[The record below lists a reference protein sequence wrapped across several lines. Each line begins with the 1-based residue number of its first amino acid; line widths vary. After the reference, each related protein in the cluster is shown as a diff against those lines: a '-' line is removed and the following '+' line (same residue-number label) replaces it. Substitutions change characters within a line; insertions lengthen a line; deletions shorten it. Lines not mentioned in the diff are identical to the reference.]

1 MSRKKKAPGL
11 SFRQLLFL
19 LWLVPLVAV
28 LLLVREYNLAQRQQ
42 TSPGWR
48 AIESVRV
55 PAATGSAVP
64 VKNPS
69 VTPPIVVE
77 KPVVSGEPAAAA
89 VPGAV
94 SDSGAV
100 ITEKLSLYENSD
112 WGYGFYMPYGAY
124 WQGFGA
130 RDGAKHSVGVS
141 RTGAPRS
148 FDSSDVKVWYFP
160 GQDIPLEGH
169 DGFFQDPS
177 SGKTYLALRNGKAT
191 GPGTDLF
198 VIQSGSFDDK
208 VLGKIVET
216 VFLK

>member
-1 MSRKKKAPGL
+1 MSRKKKAKGL

-19 LWLVPLVAV
+19 LWLVPLVGI
-28 LLLVREYNLAQRQQ
+28 LLLVRQYNLAQRQQ
-42 TSPGWR
+42 TSPGWG

-55 PAATGSAVP
+55 PAATGASVP

-89 VPGAV
+89 IPGAV
-94 SDSGAV
+94 ADSGAI
-100 ITEKLSLYENSD
+100 ITEKLSLYENAD
-112 WGYGFYMPYGAY
+112 WGYGFYMPYGVY

-130 RDGAKHSVGVS
+130 RDGAKHSVGIS
-141 RTGAPRS
+141 RSGAPKS

-160 GQDIPLEGH
+160 NKDVPVEGH
-169 DGFFQDPS
+169 AGLFQDAQT
-177 SGKTYLALRNGKAT
+177 GKTYFAVANGLTT
-191 GPGTDLF
+191 GAGTDLF
-198 VIQSGSFDDK
+198 VIQAPSFDDK
-208 VLGKIVET
+208 ILGKIVET